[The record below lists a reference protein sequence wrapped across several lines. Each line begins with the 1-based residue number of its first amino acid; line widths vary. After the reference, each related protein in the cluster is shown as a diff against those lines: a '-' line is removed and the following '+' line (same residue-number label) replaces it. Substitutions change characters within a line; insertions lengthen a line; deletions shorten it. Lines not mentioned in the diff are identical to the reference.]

1 MLVAEGIT
9 VEFGGLVAVNEV
21 SFHVKPGEIHT
32 IIGPNGAGK
41 TTIFNAITGF
51 CPLSRGRLIFKGEE
65 VTGLRPYEI
74 AGRRIARTFQR
85 TNVFQ
90 ELTVLENVITAS
102 NRTFQSGFWRILV
115 NSPLVRREEKEH
127 REKAAELLKLCGIAG
142 RRNEISRNLS
152 YGDGRHLEI
161 AIALAV
167 EPELI
172 LLDEPAAGL
181 NPVETRNLTV
191 LIKKIRDIGYTIMLV
206 EHDMKLVMEISDYID
221 VINFGKTIARGLP
234 KEVADN
240 EEVIEAYLGKNSFHR
255 QKTPGAS
262 LNPPGSLE

>member
-1 MLVAEGIT
+1 MLAVEGIT

-21 SFHVKPGEIHT
+21 SFHVKPGEIHS

-51 CPLSRGRLIFKGEE
+51 CPLSRGRLIFKGED
-65 VTGLRPYEI
+65 VTGFRPHEI
-74 AGRRIARTFQR
+74 AGRRLARTFQR

-102 NRTFQSGFWRILV
+102 NLSYKSGFWRILV
-115 NSPLVRREEKEH
+115 NSPLVRKEENKH
-127 REKAAELLKLCGIAG
+127 REKAGEILELCGIAG
-142 RRNEISRNLS
+142 RSDEISKNLS
-152 YGDGRHLEI
+152 YGEGRHLEI

-167 EPELI
+167 EPKLI

-181 NPVETRNLTV
+181 NPVETRRLTA
-191 LIKKIRDIGYTIMLV
+191 LIKKIRDTGYTILLV
-206 EHDMKLVMEISDYID
+206 EHDMSLVMEISDFID

-234 KEVADN
+234 EEVANN
-240 EEVIEAYLGKNSFHR
+240 EEVIEAYLGKSIF
-255 QKTPGAS
+255 QKQETSEA
-262 LNPPGSLE
+262 LNPSGSPE